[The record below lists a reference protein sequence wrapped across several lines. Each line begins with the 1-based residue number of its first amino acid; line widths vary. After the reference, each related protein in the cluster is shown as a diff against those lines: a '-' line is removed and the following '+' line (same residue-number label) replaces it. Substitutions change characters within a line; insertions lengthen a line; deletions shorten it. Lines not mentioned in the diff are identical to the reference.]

1 MKRKQFLIKKHH
13 HKIENFLNNWVWIR
27 DPDPVYLPGS
37 GSGVEDIMN
46 PDPVCPARLNPDPG
60 TDSGQYQT
68 RSETLLM
75 ALVKY

>member
-1 MKRKQFLIKKHH
+1 MKRKQFLIKNH
-13 HKIENFLNNWVWIR
+13 HKIYRKFSNNGVWIQN
-27 DPDPVYLPGS
+27 PDPVYLPGS